1 MNIWDEIKMTFK
13 HGSVITRIIYV
24 NLAIFLLVRILYV
37 FFFLFK
43 VDYDLL
49 QWLALPASLPTLLTR
64 PWTLVTYMFLHFDF
78 LHIIV
83 NLLWLYW
90 FGKLFLNYFDEQKLL
105 GTYLLGG
112 LFGAVA
118 YLLAYNFIPV
128 FQPEVSNS
136 ILLGASASIL
146 GIVVS
151 TAFYAPN
158 LRVNLLLISAMFGPI
173 KIIWIALIS
182 IVLYFLGVAGN
193 NAGGN
198 IAHLGGAFWG
208 LLYVSQLKRGHDWAS
223 GFNALVFW
231 GSNLFRKKK
240 KLRVAYRK
248 KDVRTMSDHEY
259 NLRKKQE
266 KESVNAILD
275 KIGKSG
281 YDSLTKR
288 EKEILFNAS
297 HNKRNPR
304 DLN

>member
-1 MNIWDEIKMTFK
+1 MNIWDDIKMTFK

-24 NLAIFLLVRILYV
+24 NLAIFLMVRIVYV

-49 QWLALPASLPTLLTR
+49 QWLALPASVPTLLTR

-78 LHIIV
+78 LHILF

-90 FGKLFLNYFDEQKLL
+90 FGKIFLNYFEEQKLL

-112 LFGAVA
+112 LMGGLV
-118 YLLAYNFIPV
+118 YVLAFNFIPAFEEAAV
-128 FQPEVSNS
+128 NS

-146 GIVVS
+146 AIVVS
-151 TAFYAPN
+151 VAFYVPN
-158 LRVNLLLISAMFGPI
+158 LQVNLLLISSMFGPI

-182 IVLYFLGVAGN
+182 LVIYFLGISGS

-198 IAHLGGAFWG
+198 LAHLGGAFWG
-208 LLYVSQLKRGHDWAS
+208 LLYISQLKRGRDLAS
-223 GFNALVFW
+223 GLNRILFSM
-231 GSNLFRKKK
+231 GNLFVRKK

-248 KDVRTMSDHEY
+248 SDVRSMSDHEY
-259 NLRKKQE
+259 NVRKKQE

-281 YDSLTKR
+281 YDSLSKR

-297 HNKRNPR
+297 NNKRNSK